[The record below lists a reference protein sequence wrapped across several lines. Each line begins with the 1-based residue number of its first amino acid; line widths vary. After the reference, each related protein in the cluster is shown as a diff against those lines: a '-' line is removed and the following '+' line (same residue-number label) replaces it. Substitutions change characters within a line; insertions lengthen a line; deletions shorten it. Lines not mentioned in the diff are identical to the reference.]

1 MVSKDGAISI
11 DRATEE
17 INGRNMLKGKD
28 NRSGVTIGVGVDLG
42 QQAPEAYKDR
52 LRNFGIKQELI
63 IAKLE
68 PYMGLI
74 RGQAIEKLKEK
85 PLSLSKQEV
94 EQVVA
99 EMKNEMLKD
108 LAREYKDLTKDIKKH
123 REFKELAIEEQTI
136 LFSRK
141 WQNGN
146 LQIPASKAIAKSFSL
161 GLVRDALDKLAPANY
176 PGQEKRINKEHD
188 YLEAWLS
195 CIHEERHKVKPEG
208 QEAK

>member
-1 MVSKDGAISI
+1 
-11 DRATEE
+11 
-17 INGRNMLKGKD
+17 MLKGKD

-63 IAKLE
+63 AKLE

-94 EQVVA
+94 EQIVA

-108 LAREYKDLTKDIKKH
+108 LIEKYDTLTKDIKGH
-123 REFKELAIEEQTI
+123 RQFTKLAIEEQTI

-141 WQNGN
+141 WQNGS
-146 LQIPASKAIAKSFSL
+146 LRPAASRSIARSFSL
-161 GLVRDALDKLAPANY
+161 GLVRDALDKLVP
-176 PGQEKRINKEHD
+176 
-188 YLEAWLS
+188 EARRDIW
-195 CIHEERHKVKPEG
+195 CKFVEIFIHFSICTLCKG
-208 QEAK
+208 IASAAKATGLTEVGIVFSAVR